1 MEPVFEVRDL
11 SKVYKLYPSQKAR
24 LAEWVTRRPRHRQ
37 VRALDGVSFTVGA
50 GESWGIVG
58 ENGAGKSTLLK
69 IITGCAFPT
78 SGSVRKRG
86 KVAAILELGMGF
98 HGEFSGRDNAALNAT
113 LLGLGPAGVR
123 EALPRILEFAELG
136 QAIDQPLKT
145 YSSGMVMRLAFAV
158 AVSVDPDVLIIDE
171 ALAVGDGYFQKKC
184 IDAIRALQE
193 GGRTILL
200 CSHALYYVGAL
211 CQKALWLKDGRV
223 EMAGEAKA
231 VALAYENHLNA
242 RKAPSARIVKAS
254 GESSPVRI
262 VSARLLDPGGAEVE
276 RFGFGMPFAA
286 EVEVEAER
294 PDLPLKVG
302 FVLFRN
308 DEVEIFT
315 ATSFDQPPLQGKTR
329 YRCRL
334 ELDALPLVKGRY
346 KPAFYVTDSEGLH
359 LYHVREL
366 PDGLTVDP
374 PAGYRYF
381 GIIHP
386 PARWRLDV
394 ESGSVKA

>member
-1 MEPVFEVRDL
+1 MEPVFEVQGL
-11 SKVYKLYPSQKAR
+11 TKIYKLYPSQKAR
-24 LAEWVTRRPRHRQ
+24 LAEWITRRPRHRE
-37 VRALDGVSFTVGA
+37 VRALEGVSFTVA
-50 GESWGIVG
+50 PGESWGIVG

-69 IITGCAFPT
+69 IVTGCAFAT

-98 HGEFSGRDNAALNAT
+98 HGEFSGRDNAALNAA
-113 LLGLGPAGVR
+113 LLGLGSGEVR
-123 EALPRILEFAELG
+123 AALPRIVEFSELG
-136 QAIDQPLKT
+136 PAIDQPLKT
-145 YSSGMVMRLAFAV
+145 YSSGMAMRLAFAV

-200 CSHALYYVGAL
+200 CSHALYYIGSL
-211 CQKALWLKDGRV
+211 CQKALWLRNGRV
-223 EMAGEAKA
+223 EMAGDAKA

-242 RKAPSARIVKAS
+242 RKAPAAGAVKVKAECPPARIVAL
-254 GESSPVRI
+254 
-262 VSARLLDPGGAEVE
+262 RLLDRTGAEAG
-276 RFGFGMPFAA
+276 RFGFGEPFAA
-286 EVEVEAER
+286 EVEVETVG
-294 PDLPLKVG
+294 PDLPVKVG

-315 ATSFDQPPLQGKTR
+315 ASSFDQPPLLGKTR

-334 ELDALPLVKGRY
+334 ELEALPLVKGRY
-346 KPAFYVTDSEGLH
+346 KPAFYVTDPEGLH
-359 LYHVREL
+359 VYHIKEL
-366 PDGLTVDP
+366 PDGLLVVP
-374 PAGYRYF
+374 PEGYRYF

-386 PARWRLDV
+386 PARWRLDI
-394 ESGSVKA
+394 